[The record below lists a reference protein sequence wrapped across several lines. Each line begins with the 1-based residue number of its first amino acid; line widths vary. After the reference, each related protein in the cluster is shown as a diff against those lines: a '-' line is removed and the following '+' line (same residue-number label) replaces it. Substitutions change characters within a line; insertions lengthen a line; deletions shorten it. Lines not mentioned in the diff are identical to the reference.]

1 MQVVVEIR
9 SSVMLVSVPDL
20 AVVVVVVE
28 GVGPHDLEGTCSG
41 VEKYI
46 HIPCKNG
53 GIRFLKIHSLLV
65 PFLERYQFSNK
76 NQFKPE

>member
-28 GVGPHDLEGTCSG
+28 GVVPHELEGTCSG
-41 VEKYI
+41 VE
-46 HIPCKNG
+46 
-53 GIRFLKIHSLLV
+53 
-65 PFLERYQFSNK
+65 
-76 NQFKPE
+76 